1 MARRKIINKKQDQPV
16 TMRRLG
22 QFTEDIILP
31 GVELVVSGLETK
43 IGSLE
48 RKVESIREDIIA
60 ATKHD
65 MKATEVRILQAVD
78 KIATGFDKAEKD
90 HAADKLLHDRH
101 ERRIEKLEAK
111 VWK

>member
-1 MARRKIINKKQDQPV
+1 MAKRNHEQKQDQPV
-16 TMRRLG
+16 TMGRLG
-22 QFTEDIILP
+22 QFTEDVILP
-31 GVELVVSGLETK
+31 GVESIVGGLETK

-48 RKVESIREDIIA
+48 RKVEGIREDIIA

-111 VWK
+111 MWK